1 MQIVLYR
8 SVTCPKCKVLET
20 KLKAKGIAFEE
31 CTDTTK
37 MREMGLTSVPWLQVD
52 NGPLMDMRAANEW
65 INKFEVRAQ

>member
-1 MQIVLYR
+1 MQVVLYR

-20 KLKAKGIAFEE
+20 KLKAKDIAFEE

-65 INKFEVRAQ
+65 INKFEVQAQ